1 MNIINNLKR
10 DIFTDELIKIE
21 FALGMEH
28 KNNIL
33 LAEELTEKSR
43 I

>member
-1 MNIINNLKR
+1 MNKINNLKK
-10 DIFTDELIKIE
+10 DIFKEELIKIE
-21 FALGMEH
+21 FSLGNEH

-33 LAEELTEKSR
+33 LAEDLTEIAR

>member
-1 MNIINNLKR
+1 MNKFSNLKK
-10 DIFTDELIKIE
+10 DIFKGELIKIE
-21 FALGMEH
+21 FALGNEH